1 MKQVRNLKFNWLQL
15 DSNQNHLVHKQKHS
29 TIWPNWPN
37 DWAVCWILICQVH
50 LTVCSCHVT
59 YMFQTES
66 TVYSCLNVKELLARS
81 RRKIWN
87 SSDCNW
93 TWTQNHFVHKQTLNH
108 LAKLAKWLSCAEYL
122 SVWCIWLYVL
132 AMSCRCFRVNPHF
145 IVQLQSL
152 KL

>member
-1 MKQVRNLKFNWLQL
+1 MNVIWNLVKIFSLEQKTNQILPATIEKVRFCLFKKTALYSF
-15 DSNQNHLVHKQKHS
+15 
-29 TIWPNWPN
+29 
-37 DWAVCWILICQVH
+37 
-50 LTVCSCHVT
+50 TVCSYHIT
-59 YMFQTES
+59 YTFQSES
-66 TVYSCLNVKELLARS
+66 TLYSYLNVKELLAWS
-81 RRKIWN
+81 RCKIW
-87 SSDCNW
+87 SLGDCNW
-93 TWTQNHFVHKQTLNH
+93 TWTQNHLVHKQTLNH